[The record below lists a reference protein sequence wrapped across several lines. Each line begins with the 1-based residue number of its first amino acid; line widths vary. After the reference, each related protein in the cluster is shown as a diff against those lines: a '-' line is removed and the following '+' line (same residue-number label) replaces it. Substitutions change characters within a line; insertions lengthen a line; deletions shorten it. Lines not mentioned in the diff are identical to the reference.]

1 MCLKSWHSYTPTLFP
16 RLEIIEWHIG
26 SKFGIYWKVE
36 GSNPAPFNS
45 QPREQQLSGL
55 KLFGHF
61 NNCKNN
67 VWGAAKKIAQNHQ
80 KAISM

>member
-45 QPREQQLSGL
+45 QPRE
-55 KLFGHF
+55 
-61 NNCKNN
+61 
-67 VWGAAKKIAQNHQ
+67 
-80 KAISM
+80 